1 MEPRHEPQGAFRQ
14 DDGSVLWRVWAPAA
28 ADVRLVTWP
37 GGCRQ
42 EMVMEAQ
49 EFGYHVCRQEGVEEG
64 LRYAYQLAD
73 NAGRSAAPSYDDR
86 EYPDPASRWQP
97 EGVHK
102 PSAVFF
108 PEAFAWSDENW
119 RGVPRKE
126 LVIYELHVGTFTPAG
141 TLEAIVPRLGE
152 LAELGVTA
160 LELMPLAQ
168 FPGER
173 NWGYDGV
180 HPYAV
185 QNSYGGPRALQRL
198 VDAAHGHGLA
208 VILDVVYN
216 HLGPEGNY
224 FGQFGPYF
232 TDHYR
237 TPWGQAINFDAADSD
252 PVRQFFIDNAC
263 WWVRD
268 FHIDGLRLDA
278 VHAIYD
284 FSAQH
289 ILADIAEAVH
299 AAVLPL
305 PPGEGRGEGESYHV
319 APPPHPSPLPE
330 GEGTSTPVR
339 AVHVIAETHQ
349 NDVRLVRPAQ
359 VGGYALDGVWSD
371 DFHHSVHSLLT
382 GEIDGYYQDF
392 GQPEHLAKAIS
403 DVFVY
408 DGCYSSFRRR
418 RHGNKVGDSDRSSF
432 VVAIQNHDQVG
443 NRALGDRLST
453 IISPAAQR
461 LACGLLLLSP
471 CVPLLFMGEEY
482 GETRPF
488 PFFCSF
494 GDPDLIEAVRR
505 GRKAEFAGLAFQWQS
520 ELPDPQ
526 DPATLAAAKLQWAWP
541 EGSPQAQIR
550 RLYRDLLAA
559 RRLWPAILE
568 PVAMQVRLERIRAAG
583 SGSDEVALLVVQQG
597 SPRLTWIANLTP
609 RAAPVPQLDDSQA
622 ELLLSTADV
631 RYGGERPSCEPG
643 DDLQPYELRV
653 FGPRA
658 WRL

>member
-1 MEPRHEPQGAFRQ
+1 MEPPHEPQGALGQR
-14 DDGSVLWRVWAPAA
+14 DGSVLWRIWAPAA
-28 ADVRLVTWP
+28 NEVRLITWP
-37 GGCRQ
+37 GGRRQ
-42 EMVMEAQ
+42 ETLMQAQ
-49 EFGYHVCRQEGVEEG
+49 QFGYHVCRQEGVEEG
-64 LRYAYQLAD
+64 LRYAYQLA
-73 NAGRSAAPSYDDR
+73 AGR
-86 EYPDPASRWQP
+86 EFPDPASRWQP

-108 PEAFAWSDENW
+108 PETFAWTDQSW
-119 RGVPRKE
+119 RGVPRRD

-141 TLEAIVPRLGE
+141 TLDAIVPRLAE

-198 VDAAHGHGLA
+198 VDAAHRAGLA

-263 WWVRD
+263 CWVRD

-278 VHAIYD
+278 THAIYD
-284 FSAQH
+284 FSARH
-289 ILADIAEAVH
+289 ILSEIAEGVH
-299 AAVLPL
+299 A
-305 PPGEGRGEGESYHV
+305 V
-319 APPPHPSPLPE
+319 AA
-330 GEGTSTPVR
+330 R
-339 AVHVIAETHQ
+339 QNRRVHVIAETHQ
-349 NDVRLVRPAQ
+349 NDVRLVQSEQA
-359 VGGYALDGVWSD
+359 GGCGLDGVWSD
-371 DFHHSVHSLLT
+371 DFHHAVHALLT
-382 GEIDGYYQDF
+382 GERDGYYQDF

-408 DGCYSSFRRR
+408 DGCYSPFRRR
-418 RHGNKVGDSDRSSF
+418 RHGNKVGATDRSQF

-471 CVPLLFMGEEY
+471 SVPLLFMGEEY

-494 GDPDLIEAVRR
+494 GDADLIEAVRR
-505 GRKAEFAGLAFQWQS
+505 GRKAEFAGLAFQWQN

-526 DPATLAAAKLQWAWP
+526 DPATLAAAKLQWSWP
-541 EGSPQAQIR
+541 GGSSSSQLR
-550 RLYRDLLAA
+550 RLYHDLLEA
-559 RRLWPAILE
+559 RRKWPAVLD
-568 PVAMQVRLERIRAAG
+568 PVDMQVRLERVPV
-583 SGSDEVALLVVQQG
+583 SGSDKATLLIVQQG
-597 SPRLTWIANLTP
+597 APRLAWIANLTP
-609 RAAPVPQLDDSQA
+609 LAAPTLALDLPEA
-622 ELLLSTADV
+622 AVLLSTAAV
-631 RYGGERPSCEPG
+631 RYGGGRAACEPS
-643 DDLQPYELRV
+643 DELQPYELRV
-653 FGPRA
+653 FGPHA